1 MRTYRHFTLPAHGAI
16 EFLAGLA
23 MMLVPL
29 ALSFSPAALLVCVP
43 LGAILTGASL
53 GLTAQNPGSAHTH
66 SAFDSAF
73 GLVTAVAALALA
85 AAGQLEA
92 VLVLGRQLRGE
103 PSVDRLGEACIG
115 DGDGDPVAGKD
126 LGRLERLGDAA
137 AVAEQR

>member
-92 VLVLGRQLRGE
+92 VILL
-103 PSVDRLGEACIG
+103 
-115 DGDGDPVAGKD
+115 
-126 LGRLERLGDAA
+126 A
-137 AVAEQR
+137 AVVLVQAMLAFATRYVTAE